1 MPASEIRLMVTRAA
15 PLVTT
20 AAWSDGTM
28 PMSLARIE
36 RTGPTFAGTS
46 E

>member
-1 MPASEIRLMVTRAA
+1 LAA
-15 PLVTT
+15 PLVTIEPPT
-20 AAWSDGTM
+20 GETM

-36 RTGPTFAGTS
+36 RTGPTSPGMS

>member
-1 MPASEIRLMVTRAA
+1 MPASVIRRIVTPAA

-20 AAWSDGTM
+20 VAWSPGTM

-36 RTGPTFAGTS
+36 RTGPALSGTS

>member
-1 MPASEIRLMVTRAA
+1 LVVTGAA

-20 AAWSDGTM
+20 WASTGETM

-36 RTGPTFAGTS
+36 RTGPTAPGIS

>member
-1 MPASEIRLMVTRAA
+1 MPALRIRARVMLAA

-20 AAWSDGTM
+20 WAPSGTM

-36 RTGPTFAGTS
+36 RTGPTTLGSS